1 MTVQSPSSSV
11 LDLLDCPAT
20 SFLRSF
26 HAFLSM
32 TEFDWD
38 YGGKGEVRAGKRDF
52 LQSKI
57 SSALITKNL
66 LILYTRFFT
75 NRFRFYRVYDRLRV
89 GGDRK
94 KS

>member
-38 YGGKGEVRAGKRDF
+38 YGGRRGQGWKE
-52 LQSKI
+52 
-57 SSALITKNL
+57 
-66 LILYTRFFT
+66 RFFAVE
-75 NRFRFYRVYDRLRV
+75 NISPDYQKSPNPLHSIFY
-89 GGDRK
+89 
-94 KS
+94 